1 MGSHALP
8 GVGVVLRPFLLTL
21 LVLVQFVTA
30 ALAQSTGG
38 ERILSFHSEVT
49 VKPDSS
55 LVVTETIRVRAQG
68 KKIRR
73 GIYRDFPTK
82 YKDRQGRKYRVGF
95 TVLNVKRDGSP
106 EAWHQKSQG
115 NGVRVYIG
123 KKDRFLPQGEYTY
136 ALTYQTTRQLGFFE
150 EHDELYWNVTGNG
163 WDFPIDEATCTVT
176 LPAGVPSGEFR
187 LDGYTGVFG
196 SQEQAVE
203 IAAGEDG
210 RARFRATR
218 PMAMR
223 EGLTVVVGWPKG
235 FVEKPGRLQGLLAIL
250 APGKELRT
258 GGLGLLV
265 LLGYYL
271 LAWAKVGRDPPK
283 GVVVPRFEP
292 PGRLSPAA
300 MRYIRRMGFDTKAF
314 AAAVIDMAVRG
325 YLEIREEGKKFTL
338 EKRVGGDPEALT
350 KRQRGLAGKLF
361 PGSGTSLTL
370 AKSNHQTVGGALKDL
385 KKSLEGEFNS
395 VAFHLNSKY
404 LLAGMLLTIVTLGFM
419 TLQGGGLP
427 SPFLLI
433 WVTVWTAAV
442 VALWAQ
448 RVFLMAVIFTACDV
462 LVLVKGLALSW
473 TSALAFLVLIAVNV
487 LFFFLLRRPT
497 SLGTRL
503 MNEIEGFRM
512 YLSAAEGNRLQ
523 VMNPPERTPKL
534 FEKYLPYALA
544 LDVDQEW
551 AEQFASLLAQAAT
564 EQASGGYHPSW
575 YHGSRWS
582 GGNLGGMTHGLT
594 SSLTSAIS
602 SSSTAPGSSSGGGGG
617 GSSGGGGGG
626 GGGGGW

>member
-1 MGSHALP
+1 MVPHCLP
-8 GVGVVLRPFLLTL
+8 AIGVILRLLLLSL
-21 LVLVQFVTA
+21 LVLMQFGNA
-30 ALAQSTGG
+30 ALARSTGG

-49 VKPDSS
+49 VKSDSS
-55 LVVTETIRVRAQG
+55 LVVTETIRVQAEG
-68 KKIRR
+68 KKIKR

-82 YKDRQGRKYRVGF
+82 YKDRQGKQYRVGF
-95 TVLNVKRDGSP
+95 TVLDVKRDGKP
-106 EAWHQKSQG
+106 EPWHQKSLD

-123 KKDRFLPQGEYTY
+123 KKDLFLSGGEYTY
-136 ALTYQTTRQLGFFE
+136 ALTYRTTRQLGFFE
-150 EHDELYWNVTGNG
+150 GHDELYWNVTGNG

-176 LPAGVPSGEFR
+176 LPSGVPAGELR
-187 LDGYTGVFG
+187 LDGYTGAHG

-203 IAAGEDG
+203 TSSDG
-210 RARFRATR
+210 DGSVRFRATR
-218 PMAMR
+218 PLRMR
-223 EGLTVVVGWPKG
+223 EGLTVVVGWSKG
-235 FVEKPGRLQGLLAIL
+235 FVEKPGRLQGLLAFLIPGRDLHSGVL
-250 APGKELRT
+250 A
-258 GGLGLLV
+258 LLV
-265 LLGYYL
+265 LMGYYFF
-271 LAWAKVGRDPPK
+271 AWAKVGRDPPK
-283 GVVVPRFEP
+283 GVIVPRYEP
-292 PGRLSPAA
+292 PGKLSPAA
-300 MRYIRRMGFDTKAF
+300 IRYIRRMGFDTKAF

-338 EKRVGGDPEALT
+338 EKKAGGDPEALT

-361 PGSGTSLTL
+361 PGNGTSLTL
-370 AKSNHQTVGGALKDL
+370 TKSNHRTVGGALKDL
-385 KKSLEGEFNS
+385 RKSLEGEFNS
-395 VAFHLNSKY
+395 VAFHLNGKY
-404 LLAGMLLTIVTLGFM
+404 LLAGMLLTIVILGFI

-433 WVTVWTAAV
+433 WITMWTAAV
-442 VALWAQ
+442 VFLWAQ
-448 RVFLMAVIFTACDV
+448 RAYLMAVIFTASDV
-462 LVLVKGLALSW
+462 LVLVKGLSLPW
-473 TSALAFLVLIAVNV
+473 TSVLAFLVLIAVNV

-497 SLGTRL
+497 SLGRRL
-503 MNEIEGFRM
+503 MDEIEGFRM

-534 FEKYLPYALA
+534 FERYLPYALA

-551 AEQFASLLAQAAT
+551 AEQFSNLLDQAAT

-582 GGNLGGMTHGLT
+582 GGNLGGMTHGLA